1 MLSFYPE
8 LFLFIYILSAILFK
22 IFGKTLQCY
31 FAMPIAAALC
41 LISSDISD
49 MPMRISLQKYEILIK
64 ILILLTGFVICKLNN
79 DFTKQIL
86 TTISIIGSIIII
98 SAYDFLYLAL
108 AIEIASIPIYTFIKD
123 YSSYDNLFFSYGIL
137 SSTIFIFAI
146 SLLYLSCGS
155 TNFSDA
161 RYALSFQDNELP
173 YLALIL
179 ILISFCIRIGTHYS
193 WISAIIKSDKAV
205 LFWIL
210 NSVLFLVFHRLTTW
224 VFFHVNIS
232 EALKILGILT
242 IFISSIILTFQTD
255 IFNSLVCLNT
265 FNAGNLLICCSSK
278 TTLSTYGCIFL
289 VSTTL
294 LAFFGIFLFFNQIRK
309 TQKNSLEKISDLNG
323 LANWN
328 FPLASSVTILFLSLL
343 GIPPFIGFW
352 NRFYTCLLII
362 ETNAFIAMALYLISI
377 FFSFIYLLRIIS
389 AIWFKNK
396 KNTQFHIDVTYVMK
410 FINWTAILTVLIS
423 LIIHKLLEIANEHGV
438 LLC

>member
-8 LFLFIYILSAILFK
+8 LFLFIYILAAIFFK

-41 LISSDISD
+41 LVSSDISD
-49 MPMRISLQKYEILIK
+49 IPMRISLQKYEILIK
-64 ILILLTGFVICKLNN
+64 MLILLTGFVICKLNS

-108 AIEIASIPIYTFIKD
+108 AIEIASIPIYTFIKND
-123 YSSYDNLFFSYGIL
+123 SSYDNLFFSYGIL

-155 TNFSDA
+155 TNFSDV

-173 YLALIL
+173 YLAIIL
-179 ILISFCIRIGTHYS
+179 IVISFCIKIGTHYS

-210 NSVLFLVFHRLTTW
+210 NSVLFLVFHRLITW
-224 VFFHVNIS
+224 VFFHINIS
-232 EALKILGILT
+232 YALEVLGILT
-242 IFISSIILTFQTD
+242 ICAASIMLAFQKD
-255 IFNSLVCLNT
+255 IFNSLICLNM
-265 FNAGNLLICCSSK
+265 FSAGNLLISSTSK
-278 TTLSTYGCIFL
+278 TIQSTYACVFL

-294 LAFFGIFLFFNQIRK
+294 LAFFGIFLFLDKIRK
-309 TQKNSLEKISDLNG
+309 TQKNSIEKISDLNG

-328 FPLASSVTILFLSLL
+328 FTLASSVTILFLSLL
-343 GIPPFIGFW
+343 GFPPFMGFW

-362 ETNAFIAMALYLISI
+362 EKNSITMALYLISV
-377 FFSFIYLLRIIS
+377 FFTFIYLLRIIS
-389 AIWFKNK
+389 SIWFKSK
-396 KNTQFHIDVTYVMK
+396 KNNQFHIDTTYVIK
-410 FINWTAILTVLIS
+410 FINWTAILIVLLS
-423 LIIHKLLEIANEHGV
+423 PIIHKLLEIASEHGV
-438 LLC
+438 LFC